1 MSINV
6 LSLVFS
12 FQRRAETEMKFKTMI
27 TKAQVIPPLKQ
38 CSENKRI
45 KITVP
50 LLAVLKK
57 SHFEPT
63 RKAAVGG
70 NIPSENMNYS

>member
-6 LSLVFS
+6 MSLVFS

-27 TKAQVIPPLKQ
+27 TKAQVSPSLKQ

-45 KITVP
+45 KITVT

-57 SHFEPT
+57 SHFEPKC
-63 RKAAVGG
+63 KAMAGG
-70 NIPSENMNYS
+70 NVPSENMNYS